1 MDPSSKICSFTGS
14 WNDALKRGPVK
25 ARMTTRWTSLT
36 TEIFELYAPGK
47 DGTEMKMMEIIYN
60 KR

>member
-1 MDPSSKICSFTGS
+1 MPLGS
-14 WNDALKRGPVK
+14 CPHPVKWRLGPVK